1 MLIQIAINE
10 KWQLLPHGIIF
21 DIIGF
26 DNYNNNTAHMYNWI
40 RRHKAWEEEGTRGMK
55 AT

>member
-26 DNYNNNTAHMYNWI
+26 DNYNNNTAYMYNWI
-40 RRHKAWEEEGTRGMK
+40 RRHKA
-55 AT
+55 